1 MNRFSY
7 DCGHIVDHQQAEILI
22 AEEVEWFMNKQERS
36 LQIAKEALRAI
47 SATSENQKH
56 IRHLVDESLR
66 LMD

>member
-7 DCGHIVDHQQAEILI
+7 DCGHIVDHQQAGILI

-47 SATSENQKH
+47 SATSESQKH
-56 IRHLVDESLR
+56 IRHLVDESLK